1 LEVYEAILRTIYEAQ
16 SIEEQEN
23 DVNMQSLRDKTLT
36 LREQEEK
43 ERQQDRDDVNNIL
56 NY

>member
-1 LEVYEAILRTIYEAQ
+1 
-16 SIEEQEN
+16 
-23 DVNMQSLRDKTLT
+23 MQSLRDKTLT
-36 LREQEEK
+36 LREQEGK

>member
-43 ERQQDRDDVNNIL
+43 ERQQDRNDVNNIL